1 MNRRKFIRNIVSTSI
16 LSLGGISAYQYYQQT
31 QLVPPKKD
39 DFNYKFLT
47 ENDRVL
53 LEVITPVF
61 LSGMSYQQSV
71 KLNIIFQN
79 IDSAIIRLSMQTQ
92 EELRDLFN
100 LLASAFGR
108 LTLANI
114 WLNWQSASSESV
126 DLFLTEWRD
135 SHLDLLQTA
144 YRGLH
149 KLIIGSVYSEEHS
162 WSTIGYAGS
171 PKIKFAQA

>member
-31 QLVPPKKD
+31 LLVPPKKD

-100 LLASAFGR
+100 LLGSAFGR